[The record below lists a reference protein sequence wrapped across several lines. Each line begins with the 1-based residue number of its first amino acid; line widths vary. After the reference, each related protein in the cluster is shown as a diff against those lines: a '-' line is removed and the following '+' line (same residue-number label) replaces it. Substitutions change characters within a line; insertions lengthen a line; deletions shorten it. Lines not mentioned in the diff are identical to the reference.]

1 MLPIILA
8 NVDAGHVDAL
18 AASRGT
24 DNSIMWVI
32 AAVFV
37 IVPGLSSFLA
47 FFITRREA
55 EKGERKLEE
64 RIDKMEKAMSDG
76 QVQSSASR
84 KVLYD
89 HVDTVRKELSGK
101 VEEVRRELS
110 QKAEDNRSELSAKID
125 TLPGLIIA
133 MLNNTGALRK
143 TNH

>member
-1 MLPIILA
+1 MLPVILA

-18 AASRGT
+18 AASHGP

-64 RIDKMEKAMSDG
+64 RIDKMEVAIAHG
-76 QVQSSASR
+76 QELSSQSR
-84 KVLYD
+84 KALYE
-89 HVDTVRKELSGK
+89 HVDTVRKELAGK
-101 VEEVRRELS
+101 VEEARKELS
-110 QKAEDNRSELSAKID
+110 QKAESNRSELSSKID
-125 TLPGLIIA
+125 TIPAMIIT

-143 TNH
+143 TH